1 MANKITRIAVRV
13 DNSMHTFLQT
23 EANSLDISV
32 GQYIRRVVKEKMNVA
47 DRTKL
52 PENNKGLEG

>member
-1 MANKITRIAVRV
+1 
-13 DNSMHTFLQT
+13 MHTFLQT